1 MLEPPPIPSDRR
13 ILFFKRDRAAFG
25 WLSNYF
31 EAPIEL
37 DGVTWRSSE
46 FYYQAQ
52 KSHDPAYR
60 AAVQAAKNSDHAKGL
75 GGDPRR
81 SLKAR
86 KRSWFRDRI
95 EAFRPD
101 WHEVKAGIMETA
113 VRAKFTQNA
122 DLRAL
127 LLATEDAELIEDSAH
142 DPLWGLGRDG
152 HGGNAM
158 GLLLMRIRE
167 EIRGADSAGGSTGSS
182 LAS

>member
-1 MLEPPPIPSDRR
+1 MLEPPPIPPDRR

-37 DGVTWRSSE
+37 DGETWRSSE

-52 KSHDPAYR
+52 KSNDPEYR

-86 KRSWFRDRI
+86 KRSWFRGRI
-95 EAFRPD
+95 EAFRSD
-101 WHEVKAGIMETA
+101 WHEVKASIMERA
-113 VRAKFTQNA
+113 VRAKFTQNV

-127 LLATEDAELIEDSAH
+127 LMATEDAELVEDSAH
-142 DPLWGLGRDG
+142 DSLWGLGRDG
-152 HGGNAM
+152 QGGNAM
-158 GLLLMRIRE
+158 GLLLMKIRE
-167 EIRGADSAGGSTGSS
+167 EIRGTDFAVGSTAVSES
-182 LAS
+182 